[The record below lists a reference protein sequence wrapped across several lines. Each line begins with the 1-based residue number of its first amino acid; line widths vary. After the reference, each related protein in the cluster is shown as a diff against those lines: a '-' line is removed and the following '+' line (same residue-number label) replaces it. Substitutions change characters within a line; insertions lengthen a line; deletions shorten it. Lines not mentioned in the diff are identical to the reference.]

1 MSTEPQPSKLTN
13 YSDGV
18 SYNLGN
24 MKKYQTNYSDLS
36 NNSVEIHQTS
46 NTNIYDNNNNINYRF
61 TGPNV
66 IGYRELP
73 TVYDGYAYDINQWQ
87 ITQNTI
93 YITGVIL
100 CSSLLIVGVML
111 GSSRE

>member
-1 MSTEPQPSKLTN
+1 MSTRPTPENIHP
-13 YSDGV
+13 DGI

-24 MKKYQTNYSDLS
+24 INKYQKKFNDLS
-36 NNSVEIHQTS
+36 NNSGEIYQSS
-46 NTNIYDNNNNINYRF
+46 NTNIYDNKNNINYRF

-93 YITGVIL
+93 YITGIIL

-111 GSSRE
+111 GSSRD